1 MRIVLIA
8 LVAVVFP
15 LSVAADVVSARY
27 VTGADVPVS
36 ADGFTATGKSVDLT
50 LNIAPVEGQDLMLV
64 KNTGPNFIM
73 GEFNNL
79 AQGQIVALQYSG
91 VSYHFVAN
99 YYGGGGKDLV
109 LMPIRL
115 DDLSATALPKID
127 DPLLL
132 ALKKARGQAPFDR
145 AISLRPE
152 AIEKAGRVLV
162 DIKGSISNEL
172 ANQIVRLG
180 GDVINGWQTAT
191 TLRAWVPLTQLEAVA
206 NLAGIQS
213 ISAARLSITRRM
225 GH

>member
-1 MRIVLIA
+1 MRIILIA

-15 LSVAADVVSARY
+15 FSVVADVVSARY
-27 VTGADVPVS
+27 LTGAEVPVS

-50 LNIAPVEGQDLMLV
+50 LIAPVEGQELMLV
-64 KNTGPNFIM
+64 KNTGPNFIE
-73 GEFNNL
+73 GEFTNL

-91 VSYHFVAN
+91 VFYHFVAN

-109 LMPIRL
+109 LMRINL
-115 DDLSATALPKID
+115 DDLSAAALAKID
-127 DPLLL
+127 NPLLL

-145 AISLRPE
+145 ATSLRPE
-152 AIEKAGRVLV
+152 DFEKGERVLV

-172 ANQIVRLG
+172 ANQVVRLG
-180 GDVINGWQTAT
+180 GEVISGWQTAT
-191 TLRAWVPLTQLEAVA
+191 TLRAWVPFTQLEAVA

-213 ISAARLSITRRM
+213 LSAARPSITHRL